1 MINTAATS
9 VTSAL
14 IASLG
19 AGSGIDMGA
28 LAANLAAAQFAPRS
42 DRLTLR
48 SETLDCQISAA
59 SELESQLLQLSNA
72 ISDRIRTGDLSPQPN
87 VASAAVASVK
97 LTPGATPSSS
107 YSLEVLALAASQTLA
122 SPVIAGGTTP
132 VGAGSLTLR
141 FGTIAGAAFTEDPTH
156 PAASITIP
164 SDATLADVAAAN
176 NGAASGVTAY
186 VANAADGAHL
196 MLKGKD
202 SAANAFVLEATE
214 TPGEEGLT
222 ALAWT
227 PATVTTGRLLAS
239 AADARFKLDG
249 LETTSTTNTI
259 ANPAP
264 GFNLTLRV
272 TNIGAP
278 TQITFADPTAT
289 IATFM
294 QDFTSALNEVAA
306 TLNAAANPKTGDL
319 ARDPGARAL
328 RQALVGLAGGAILP
342 NAAATAPRTLADLGL
357 ATERNGTFR
366 LDATR
371 LAATMARDPTGV
383 AAMFTT
389 GIYGVFATLDGMT
402 RRATALTNPGS
413 LGGSLTR
420 YTAQAAQTKEDLV
433 GIAEK
438 QETLRASLAS
448 RFAVADSRVGA
459 ARSTLSFLQN
469 QIDAWNSRG
478 N

>member
-1 MINTAATS
+1 
-9 VTSAL
+9 
-14 IASLG
+14 
-19 AGSGIDMGA
+19 MGA

-42 DRLTLR
+42 DRLTAR
-48 SETLDCQISAA
+48 SETLDRQISAA
-59 SELESQLLQLSNA
+59 SELKSQLLQLSSA
-72 ISDRIRTGDLSPQPN
+72 IGDRIRTGDLSPQPQ
-87 VASAAVASVK
+87 VANSAVASVK
-97 LTPGATPSSS
+97 LTPGATPSGS

-122 SPVIAGGTTP
+122 SPVLAGGTTP
-132 VGAGSLTLR
+132 VGSGSLTLR
-141 FGTIAGAAFTEDPTH
+141 FGTVAGAAFTEDTTH
-156 PAASITIP
+156 APANITIP
-164 SDATLADVAAAN
+164 SGATLADVAAAI
-176 NGAASGVTAY
+176 NGSGSGVTAY

-202 SAANAFVLEATE
+202 GAASAFVLEATE
-214 TPGEEGLT
+214 TPGEEGLS
-222 ALAWT
+222 ALAWN
-227 PATVTTGRLLAS
+227 PATVTTGRLLAT
-239 AADARFKLDG
+239 ATDARFKLDG
-249 LETTSTTNTI
+249 LETTSPTNTI
-259 ANPAP
+259 SNPAP
-264 GFNLTLRV
+264 GFNLTLKAV
-272 TNIGAP
+272 NSGAP
-278 TQITFADPTAT
+278 TQISFADPTAT

-306 TLNAAANPKTGDL
+306 TLNAAVDPKTGDL

-342 NAAATAPRTLADLGL
+342 NAAASAPRTLADLGL

-366 LDATR
+366 LDTAR
-371 LAATMARDPTGV
+371 LGATMARDPTGV

-389 GIYGVFATLDGMT
+389 GIYGVFATLDGLT
-402 RRATALTNPGS
+402 RRATALSNPGS

-420 YTAQAAQTKEDLV
+420 YTAQAAQTKDGLAS
-433 GIAEK
+433 IAEK

-469 QIDAWNSRG
+469 QIDAWNSKG

>member
-1 MINTAATS
+1 METTAA
-9 VTSAL
+9 SATRSL
-14 IASLG
+14 ITSLG
-19 AGSGIDMGA
+19 AGSGIDMAA
-28 LAANLAAAQFAPRS
+28 LATNLAAAQFAPRS
-42 DRLTLR
+42 DRLTAR
-48 SETLDCQISAA
+48 SETLERQISAT
-59 SELESQLLQLSNA
+59 SDLKSQLLQLSSA
-72 ISDRIRTGDLSPQPN
+72 IGDRVRTGDLSPQPS
-87 VASAAVASVK
+87 VANSAVASVK
-97 LTPGATPSSS
+97 LTPGATPSGT
-107 YSLEVLALAASQTLA
+107 YSLEVLALAGSQTLA
-122 SPVIAGGTTP
+122 SPVIAGAPTP

-141 FGTIAGAAFTEDPTH
+141 FGTIAGAGFTEDPAH
-156 PAASITIP
+156 APASITIP
-164 SDATLADVAAAN
+164 SGATLADVAAAI

-202 SAANAFVLEATE
+202 GAANAFVLEATE
-214 TPGEEGLT
+214 TPGEEGLA

-227 PATVTTGRLLAS
+227 PATVTTGRLLGT

-249 LETTSTTNTI
+249 LESTSPGNTI

-264 GFNLTLRV
+264 GFNLTLRA
-272 TNIGAP
+272 TNIGTP

-306 TLNAAANPKTGDL
+306 TLNAAANPRSGDL
-319 ARDPGARAL
+319 ARDPGTRAL
-328 RQALVGLAGGAILP
+328 RQALAGLAGGAVMP

-366 LDATR
+366 LDTAR
-371 LAATMARDPTGV
+371 LTATMARDPAGV

-389 GIYGVFATLDGMT
+389 GIYGVFATIDGLA
-402 RRATALTNPGS
+402 RQSTALGNPGT
-413 LGGSLTR
+413 LGGSIAR
-420 YTAQAAQTKEDLV
+420 YTAQAARTRDDLAT
-433 GIAEK
+433 IAEK

-448 RFAVADSRVGA
+448 RFATADSRVGA

-469 QIDAWNSRG
+469 QIDAWNSQG

>member
-1 MINTAATS
+1 MVPSATS
-9 VTSAL
+9 ATQSL
-14 IASLG
+14 ITTLG
-19 AGSGIDMGA
+19 AGSGIDMAA
-28 LAANLAAAQFAPRS
+28 LATNLAAAQFAPRS
-42 DRLTLR
+42 DRLTAR
-48 SETLDCQISAA
+48 SETLGRQISAA
-59 SELESQLLQLSNA
+59 SDLKSQLLQLSSA
-72 ISDRIRTGDLSPQPN
+72 IGERIRTGDLSPQPQ
-87 VASAAVASVK
+87 VANAAVASVK
-97 LTPGATPSSS
+97 LTPGSTPSGS
-107 YSLEVLALAASQTLA
+107 YSLEVLALASSQTLA
-122 SPVIAGGTTP
+122 SPVIAGGATP
-132 VGAGSLTLR
+132 VGAGSLTLH
-141 FGTIAGAAFTEDPTH
+141 FGTIAGAAFTEDTAH
-156 PAASITIP
+156 APATITIP
-164 SDATLADVAAAN
+164 SGATLADIAAAI
-176 NGAASGVTAY
+176 NGSASGVTAY

-202 SAANAFVLEATE
+202 GTANAFVLEATE
-214 TPGEEGLT
+214 TPGEEGLA
-222 ALAWT
+222 ALAWN
-227 PATVTTGRLLAS
+227 PAVATTGRLLGT

-249 LETTSTTNTI
+249 LETTSPTNTI

-264 GFNLTLRV
+264 GFNLTLKAV
-272 TNIGAP
+272 NTSAP

-306 TLNAAANPKTGDL
+306 TLNTAADPKSGDL

-328 RQALVGLAGGAILP
+328 RQALAGLAGSAVMP
-342 NAAATAPRTLADLGL
+342 NAAATAPRTFADLGL

-366 LDATR
+366 LDTAR
-371 LAATMARDPTGV
+371 LTATMARDPAGV

-389 GIYGVFATLDGMT
+389 GIYGVFASLEGLT
-402 RRATALTNPGS
+402 RRATALGNPGS
-413 LGGSLTR
+413 LGGSIAR
-420 YTAQAAQTKEDLV
+420 YTAQAAQTKDDLAT
-433 GIAEK
+433 IAGK